1 MANRSLQERVFPL
14 RLAPELG
21 TCVERYVHWLQ
32 HLLERLGREATLA
45 VWEQVLCSPEDTL
58 LAEILD
64 GDWQTDPGKPVD
76 VAGRLD
82 AALTTAFSR
91 PVEGV
96 TAKEARALV
105 ERMPPLPQ
113 VRQRLNDLNVVQEVT
128 TYQSLHLLLHG
139 LALLIEA
146 LIDRHDKQG
155 ELIAYD
161 TLKRW
166 VEAGRGEEVDAE
178 EFLKVFK
185 TPFDP
190 ATRHGAGLDYTLV
203 RATADEVVLHIHD
216 CAWARYYQE
225 RHPRIGYLLACSMD
239 ETSYRGMNPRIRM
252 QRTKTLMEGGGFC
265 DFRIY
270 ALPE

>member
-1 MANRSLQERVFPL
+1 MEEKSHQERVFPL

-21 TCVERYVHWLQ
+21 NCVERYVHWLR

-45 VWEQVLCSPEDTL
+45 AWEQAQGSQEDTL
-58 LAEILD
+58 LEEILE
-64 GDWQTDPGKPVD
+64 GDWRADLGEPVD
-76 VAGRLD
+76 IAARLE
-82 AALTTAFSR
+82 AALATSFAGS
-91 PVEGV
+91 VEGV
-96 TAKEARALV
+96 AAEEARALV

-113 VRQRLNDLNVVQEVT
+113 IRQRLADLNVVREVT
-128 TYQSLHLLLHG
+128 TCESLHLSFHG

-146 LIDRHDKQG
+146 LMDQHGKQG

-166 VEAGRGEEVDAE
+166 VEAGRGEEMAAE
-178 EFLKVFK
+178 AFLEVFK

-190 ATRHGAGLDYTLV
+190 ATRQGAGLDYTLV
-203 RATADEVVLHIHD
+203 RATADEVILHIHD
-216 CAWARYYQE
+216 CAWAHYYRE
-225 RHPRIGYLLACSMD
+225 HHPRIGYLLACSMD

-252 QRTKTLMEGGGFC
+252 QRTTTLMEGGKLC

-270 ALPE
+270 ALPG

>member
-1 MANRSLQERVFPL
+1 MEEKTRQERVFPL
-14 RLAPELG
+14 RLAPEIG
-21 TCVERYVHWLQ
+21 TCIERYVHWLQ

-45 VWEQVLCSPEDTL
+45 VFEQALGGQEDAL
-58 LAEILD
+58 LDEIVN
-64 GDWQTDPGKPVD
+64 GEWQADPGEPVD
-76 VAGRLD
+76 IAGRME
-82 AALTTAFSR
+82 AALSAAFGR

-96 TAKEARALV
+96 AAKEARALV

-113 VRQRLNDLNVVQEVT
+113 VRQRLAGLNVVQEVT
-128 TYQSLHLLLHG
+128 TYQSLHLFLHG

-146 LIDRHDKQG
+146 LIDRHGKQG

-166 VEAGRGEEVDAE
+166 VEAGRGEEMDAE
-178 EFLKVFK
+178 EFLEMFK

-190 ATRHGAGLDYTLV
+190 ATRFGAGLDYTLV
-203 RATADEVVLHIHD
+203 RATASEVILHIHD
-216 CAWARYYQE
+216 CAWARYYRE
-225 RHPRIGYLLACSMD
+225 RHPRVGYLLACSMD

-252 QRTKTLMEGGGFC
+252 QRTTTLMEGGALC

-270 ALPE
+270 ALS